1 MSGHSKWSTIK
12 RKKGANDA
20 KRGQIFSKLARE
32 IMVAARS
39 GGEVIE
45 NNNRLAMVVQRAKA
59 VNMPNANIER
69 AIARGAGGGDA
80 ANMEEITYAG
90 YASGGIAMLID
101 VITDNRN
108 RSVAQIRNTLESA
121 GGRMADTA
129 SVAWLFENQGQ
140 ILVEAAG
147 LEFDDVFETAVDAGA
162 EDVEAADG
170 QISILTGPSDLDSV
184 RRSLI
189 ESGLEVKQS
198 ELIRVATNPV
208 AASERDSAAILK
220 LVDALEELDD
230 VRQVES
236 NLELSDELV
245 ANFAAG

>member
-32 IMVAARS
+32 IMIAARS

-45 NNNRLAMVVQRAKA
+45 NNNRLAMVVQRARA
-59 VNMPNANIER
+59 VNMPNTNIER

-90 YASGGIAMLID
+90 YATGGIALLID

-129 SVAWLFENQGQ
+129 SVAWLFENKGQ
-140 ILVEAAG
+140 IIVEG
-147 LEFDDVFETAVDAGA
+147 SDLGFDEVFEIAVDAGA
-162 EDVEAADG
+162 LDVEAADG
-170 QISILTGPSDLDSV
+170 QFSVLTGPTDLDSA
-184 RRSLI
+184 RRALLGAGLAVK
-189 ESGLEVKQS
+189 ESDMV
-198 ELIRVATNPV
+198 RVATNPV
-208 AASERDSAAILK
+208 TAPDREATALLK
-220 LVDALEELDD
+220 LIDALEELDD

-245 ANFAAG
+245 ADFAAG

>member
-32 IMVAARS
+32 IMIAARS

-45 NNNRLAMVVQRAKA
+45 NNNRLAMVVQRARA

-90 YASGGIAMLID
+90 YAPGGIALLID
-101 VITDNRN
+101 VITGNRN
-108 RSVAQIRNTLESA
+108 RSVAQIRNTLENA

-140 ILVEAAG
+140 ILIDGSG
-147 LEFDDVFETAVDAGA
+147 LDFDDVFEAAVDAGA
-162 EDVEAADG
+162 RDVEADQD
-170 QISILTGPSDLDSV
+170 QISVLTGPADLDSV
-184 RRSLI
+184 RRSLMDAGLAVK
-189 ESGLEVKQS
+189 ESDM
-198 ELIRVATNPV
+198 IRVAANPV
-208 AASERDSAAILK
+208 AASDREAGALLK
-220 LVDALEELDD
+220 LIDALEELED

-245 ANFAAG
+245 ADFAAG

>member
-20 KRGQIFSKLARE
+20 KRGQMFSKLARE

-59 VNMPNANIER
+59 MNMPNANIER

-90 YASGGIAMLID
+90 YATGGIALLID

-108 RSVAQIRNTLESA
+108 RSVAQIRNTLESF

-140 ILVEAAG
+140 ILLDAVE
-147 LEFDDVFETAVDAGA
+147 LEFDEVFEAAVDAGA
-162 EDVEAADG
+162 LDVEEADG
-170 QISILTGPSDLDSV
+170 QISVLTGPTDLDAV
-184 RRSLI
+184 RRALV
-189 ESGLEVKQS
+189 GAGFEVKQS
-198 ELIRVATNPV
+198 DLIRVATNPV
-208 AASERDSAAILK
+208 TASDRESAALLRLI
-220 LVDALEELDD
+220 DALEELDD

-245 ANFAAG
+245 ADFAAG